1 MASKNTAYIN
11 ICFFILAAGGGI
23 HLVYG
28 KYAYH
33 HYMQDKF
40 DDGNWGCAYRS
51 LQTLVSWFR
60 LQGYTDVAIPTHR
73 FVFSSNNCCSVSNTR
88 NNHILCFTQF
98 DLTLLDSFI

>member
-1 MASKNTAYIN
+1 MFCY
-11 ICFFILAAGGGI
+11 AAGGDFV

-40 DDGNWGCAYRS
+40 DDNKWGCAYRS

-60 LQGYTDVAIPTHR
+60 LQGYSDVPVPTHR
-73 FVFSSNNCCSVSNTR
+73 YADISHV
-88 NNHILCFTQF
+88 I
-98 DLTLLDSFI
+98 I